1 MRLAKPIGSSAFF
14 ALAVLFGAPAP
25 GYAGAPGVPPDV
37 TIDVTVTPSGSGFDW
52 DYTVQITNLAGNAIP
67 IGAIEIPEVS
77 AGALEATLPLPTG
90 WSGTEITAPAFS
102 DPQLKVLGAPAA
114 WIYLTSCTADACNSQ
129 DFIGAGEVANNPLSF
144 NLFSPF
150 GGSTPADISTAYVSY
165 NGDAPQ
171 YATPVTVDPPTPS
184 PVPEPATWALMG
196 LGALGLIALRRR
208 KRALVPARA

>member
-1 MRLAKPIGSSAFF
+1 MTSAKFIGSAAFL
-14 ALAVLFGAPAP
+14 ALAVLFGTPTP

-52 DYTVQITNLAGNAIP
+52 DYTVNISNLLEGGIP

-114 WIYLTSCTADACNSQ
+114 WIYLTACTAAARRSRTGSRSFDQTGLKPPANASRRSLFCFAPVSGVSSSAIACC
-129 DFIGAGEVANNPLSF
+129 
-144 NLFSPF
+144 
-150 GGSTPADISTAYVSY
+150 
-165 NGDAPQ
+165 
-171 YATPVTVDPPTPS
+171 
-184 PVPEPATWALMG
+184 
-196 LGALGLIALRRR
+196 
-208 KRALVPARA
+208 